1 MPSTA
6 RRPVVALVLSACTL
20 MATALFAA
28 PVGSAQPT
36 SSSSTQP
43 SGSGR
48 PSAPGTSGADEPDDK
63 TSAPPSSAC
72 TNREAPPPAVT
83 ESENPAP
90 GERAPAPLPV
100 PEKPLGGDRM
110 GECGLVLPPNSD
122 SPPATVTADSWLLA
136 DLTSGAVLAAND
148 PHGRQRPAST
158 TKVLL
163 AVAVA
168 RELNPNATV
177 TATQEDVEQECTCI
191 GLRVG
196 GQYTVQELTQAL
208 LMASGNDVAN
218 ALARQ
223 LGGQANALRKMNAVA
238 KELGAQDTRAV
249 TPTGLEAPG
258 TSTSAY
264 DVALIFRAAMK
275 FSVISE
281 AFATPRIDFG
291 ANSGKG
297 TVPVL
302 NDNRLLE
309 SYRGALGGRS
319 GYTDDALHT
328 YVGAAERNGKKL
340 VAVLLRGEAQPL
352 PIADQAAKLLD
363 WGFTIPEADANP
375 VGQLVAGAP
384 QANTNEPQTSTSGAP
399 DDEAGASTASQP
411 TAMNRA
417 FGNVGGPI
425 TAVAA
430 VGVLAA
436 MVLALR
442 SRRARAARAKR
453 MAQQQAQF

>member
-1 MPSTA
+1 
-6 RRPVVALVLSACTL
+6 
-20 MATALFAA
+20 MATALLAA

-36 SSSSTQP
+36 SSSAQP

-48 PSAPGTSGADEPDDK
+48 TSAPGTSTADEPDET
-63 TSAPPSSAC
+63 TSTTPPSSAC

-83 ESENPAP
+83 QSENPAP

-122 SPPATVTADSWLLA
+122 SPPSTVTADSWLLA

-223 LGGQANALRKMNAVA
+223 LGGEANALRKMNAVA

-297 TVPVL
+297 TVQVL
-302 NDNRLLE
+302 NDNRLLD

-319 GYTDDALHT
+319 GYTDDAMHT

-363 WGFTIPEADANP
+363 WGFAIPEAEQNP

-384 QANTNEPQTSTSGAP
+384 QANANAPQTSTSGDQ
-399 DDEAGASTASQP
+399 DDEAGASAASQP

-425 TAVAA
+425 TAIAA

-436 MVLALR
+436 LVLALR
-442 SRRARAARAKR
+442 SRRARAARAR
-453 MAQQQAQF
+453 RTAQQQAQF